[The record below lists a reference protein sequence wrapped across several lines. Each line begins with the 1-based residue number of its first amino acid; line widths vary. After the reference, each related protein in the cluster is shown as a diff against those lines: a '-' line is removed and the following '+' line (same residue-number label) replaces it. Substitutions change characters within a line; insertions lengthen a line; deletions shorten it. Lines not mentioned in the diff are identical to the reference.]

1 MSPNTTQMKPL
12 SFIIFFFIF
21 TFCQAQNVEFDIYFD
36 LGKFTL
42 SKTHQKTINDQIA
55 SLDSTQT
62 YNFMIKGYTDFV
74 DTENFNLELSK
85 NRAVAVFDYIE
96 ASYKSLINTIEKEAK
111 GELPADTKKNERIG
125 VKKHRKVSIIISAN
139 DHKPKITKRKENIY
153 AIPVNKLQIGKSYEL
168 GKINFKTGRVTLIK
182 SSKKQL
188 ERLVQFL
195 RRNPKVHIEI
205 QGHVCC
211 GGDDDSDALNSD
223 TGTITLSVD
232 RARFIYKYLISRGI
246 LKERLSYKGYAFKS
260 PLRFPERGRRDRS
273 ANRRVEIMITKN

>member
-1 MSPNTTQMKPL
+1 MKLLPL
-12 SFIIFFFIF
+12 LIFFF
-21 TFCQAQNVEFDIYFD
+21 TLSFCQAQNVEFDIYFD

-42 SKTHQKTINDQIA
+42 SKAHEKAINDQIA
-55 SLDSTQT
+55 TLDTTDT
-62 YNFMIKGYTDFV
+62 YNFLIKGYTDFV

-85 NRAVAVFDYIE
+85 NRAIAVSDYLE
-96 ASYKSLINTIEKEAK
+96 TSYTSLINSIKKEAK
-111 GELPADTKKNERIG
+111 GELPADAKKNERIG
-125 VKKHRKVSIIISAN
+125 VKKHRKVSVIISKN
-139 DHKPKITKRKENIY
+139 DHKPKITKRKQNIY
-153 AIPVNKLQIGKSYEL
+153 AIPVNKLEIGKSYEL

-195 RRNPKVHIEI
+195 RRNRNVHIEI

-232 RARFIYKYLISRGI
+232 RARFVYKYLISRGVS
-246 LKERLSYKGYAFKS
+246 KERLTYKGYAFTA
-260 PLRFPERGRRDRS
+260 PLYFPERGRRDRS
-273 ANRRVEIMITKN
+273 SNRRVEIMITKN